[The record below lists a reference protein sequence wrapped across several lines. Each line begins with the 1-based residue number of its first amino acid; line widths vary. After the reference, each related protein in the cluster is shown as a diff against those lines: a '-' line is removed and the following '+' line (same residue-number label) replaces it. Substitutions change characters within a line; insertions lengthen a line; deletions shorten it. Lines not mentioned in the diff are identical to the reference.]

1 MISEKT
7 KSYVY
12 KSWRKQTPIICQ
24 PYTLVG
30 GLPGVDSKQLTLG
43 MSCRAAEGL
52 EAKGDQGEGNLW
64 WDVEILWIDQL
75 SGTCPSCPKIW
86 LVWNNVTRYQKYSR
100 VLLQYLNSHWNSF
113 HFEFYLFSCCVFLHN
128 WVDNHQVATSEGR
141 GVLPQ
146 KGNRSNGMIPIL
158 DIRTN
163 QF

>member
-1 MISEKT
+1 MT

-12 KSWRKQTPIICQ
+12 KSWRKQTPINFQ

-43 MSCRAAEGL
+43 MRCRAAEGL

-86 LVWNNVTRYQKYSR
+86 LVWNNVTRYQTYSR
-100 VLLQYLNSHWNSF
+100 DLLQYLNSHWNSF
-113 HFEFYLFSCCVFLHN
+113 HFEFFCFLAVCFYITGSIITKLPPARGEACCQRKEIDPMG
-128 WVDNHQVATSEGR
+128 WY
-141 GVLPQ
+141 
-146 KGNRSNGMIPIL
+146 
-158 DIRTN
+158 